1 MGYVETRKLAARNR
15 GIIITLDHTLLT
27 KGGTSD
33 NEKSVVDEL
42 SKMFVALK
50 KELIRLGVKVIIIM
64 LSQLNRDI
72 ESEKRVMNPL
82 LHYPNKNDIFAASSV
97 YYCSDYVLVSHKP
110 ALINGI
116 QRYYGPPRGTKY
128 PRGLPVHNPFNP
140 EQAMVYWHLI
150 KNRFGTTA
158 DLMMLDNFKYSKV
171 DEFIEYES

>member
-1 MGYVETRKLAARNR
+1 MDYISTRKLASTGR
-15 GIIITLDHTLLT
+15 GLIVTLDHTLLT
-27 KGGTSD
+27 KGETTD
-33 NEKSVVDEL
+33 NEKSIVDEL

-50 KELIRLGVKVIIIM
+50 KESIRLGVKIIIIM

-82 LHYPNKNDIFAASSV
+82 LHYPTKSDIFAASSV

-110 ALINGI
+110 SLVNGI

-128 PRGLPVHNPFNP
+128 SRGLPVYNPNNP
-140 EQAMVYWHLI
+140 DQAMVYWHLI
-150 KNRFGTTA
+150 KNRFGKTA

-171 DEFIEYES
+171 EEYIE